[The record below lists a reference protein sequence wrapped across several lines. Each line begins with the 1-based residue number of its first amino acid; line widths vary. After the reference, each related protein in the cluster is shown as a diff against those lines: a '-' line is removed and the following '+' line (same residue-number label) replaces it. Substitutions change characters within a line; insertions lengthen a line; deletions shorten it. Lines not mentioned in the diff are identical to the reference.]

1 MIISFSCKETQNIYT
16 GGVSRRWRSIQSI
29 IERKLQLLD
38 SAVSLNAL
46 RSPPGNRLEALTRNR
61 AVHHSIRV
69 NRQWRICFVW
79 SEAGPFNVEIIDY
92 H

>member
-29 IERKLQLLD
+29 IQRKLQLLD
-38 SAVSLNAL
+38 SAVSLSAL
-46 RSPPGNRLEALTRNR
+46 RSPPGNRLEALAGNR
-61 AVHHSIRV
+61 AGQHSIRV
-69 NRQWRICFVW
+69 NWQWRICFVW
-79 SEAGPFNVEIIDY
+79 SEAGPLNVEITDY

>member
-1 MIISFSCKETQNIYT
+1 MIISFSFKETQNIYT

-38 SAVSLNAL
+38 SAVSLSAL
-46 RSPPGNRLEALTRNR
+46 RSPQGNRLEALAGNR
-61 AVHHSIRV
+61 AGQHSIRV

-79 SEAGPFNVEIIDY
+79 SEAGPLNVEITDY
-92 H
+92 D